1 MAQIE
6 RDDTRETGSEAL
18 IRRILHPLVIVAVS
32 LVIAGG
38 ALLSGAE
45 IRSLLGDDA
54 SLLKLLGGAVFL
66 VLIAI
71 FFQQQTQIRQNLHD
85 LDRHYQQASGD
96 LDRMIGALRE
106 RTDSKG

>member
-6 RDDTRETGSEAL
+6 QHDANETGPAAL

-45 IRSLLGDDA
+45 IRSLFGDDA

-71 FFQQQTQIRQNLHD
+71 FFQQQTHIRQSRRD

-106 RTDSKG
+106 RSDSRG